1 MVGTFPRPRLLCSI
15 QLLFLTV
22 VGGLLRISCGRQCF
36 LSVSL
41 SFDDDDRLTGDDA
54 ITIIIITVL
63 IGCCDITMK

>member
-1 MVGTFPRPRLLCSI
+1 MVVSA
-15 QLLFLTV
+15 
-22 VGGLLRISCGRQCF
+22 

-54 ITIIIITVL
+54 IIIIIITVL